1 MSDVDWARCSD
12 VNCGRAV
19 RAPVPSTCPNCGS
32 PLRALT
38 PREAR
43 SLAWYATQ
51 ELADGRVKLLLV
63 MVAIEACPLV

>member
-1 MSDVDWARCSD
+1 M
-12 VNCGRAV
+12 

-51 ELADGRVKLLLV
+51 ELADARVKLLLV